1 MKNVFCIF
9 LAILVS
15 LFFSGCF
22 GKEPQKAMI
31 HTVNIQQE
39 IAYTDLEKEIV
50 KIAEENNRKYNE
62 YTEILTQMKS
72 KTRLYKNSKIPKRM
86 ARRVTFIYDGPAL
99 SLLKTI
105 AEETQYHLDISN
117 SRILDS
123 KNISRKYVDSMLI
136 DILYDIV
143 DSSLMTINI
152 DERDELIKIMEK

>member
-1 MKNVFCIF
+1 MK
-9 LAILVS
+9 ILVYILS
-15 LFFSGCF
+15 SIMTITLFTGCF

-31 HTVNIQQE
+31 HTVNIQPE

-50 KIAEENNRKYNE
+50 KIGEENNRRYNE

-72 KTRLYKNSKIPKRM
+72 KTKLYKNSKIPKRM
-86 ARRVTFIYDGPAL
+86 ARRVTITYDGLAL
-99 SLLKTI
+99 DLLKTI
-105 AEETQYHLDISN
+105 AEETQYHLDISK

-123 KNISRKYVDSMLI
+123 KNISRKYVDTMLI

-152 DERDELIKIMEK
+152 DERDEVIKIMEK

>member
-1 MKNVFCIF
+1 MKQILTFILSSVILFVFT
-9 LAILVS
+9 
-15 LFFSGCF
+15 GCF

-31 HTVNIQQE
+31 HTVNIQPE

-86 ARRVTFIYDGPAL
+86 ARRVTFVYDGPSL
-99 SLLKTI
+99 ELLKTI
-105 AEETQYHLDISN
+105 AEETQYHLELSN

-123 KNISRKYVDSMLI
+123 KNVSRKYVDTMLI
-136 DILYDIV
+136 DVLYDIV

-152 DERDELIKIMEK
+152 DERDEVIKIMEK